1 MDLYIANASMQTFD
15 FMYRVPGTNG
25 VRKQTIPIGEQI
37 KISGSLSQPEVDAI
51 IDQHRP
57 YGMVES
63 SELDRV
69 RGRFGALVYSV
80 DKPVA
85 ASRLAQAQDVR
96 IDDLVKQGAES
107 RKAAA
112 IQANKLIE
120 DELPRGSTLNKMIMT
135 MQEEDRTLQ
144 SDETPSPKISEGLII
159 TRDKNHPA
167 MEQIGSAK
175 RARRRGKDN

>member
-85 ASRLAQAQDVR
+85 ASRLAQAQDVK
-96 IDDLVKQGAES
+96 IDDLVKEVRWPERLA
-107 RKAAA
+107 
-112 IQANKLIE
+112 ANKLIE

-159 TRDKNHPA
+159 TRDRNHPA
-167 MEQIGSAK
+167 TEQIGSAK

>member
-1 MDLYIANASMQTFD
+1 M
-15 FMYRVPGTNG
+15 
-25 VRKQTIPIGEQI
+25 
-37 KISGSLSQPEVDAI
+37 
-51 IDQHRP
+51 
-57 YGMVES
+57 
-63 SELDRV
+63 

-159 TRDKNHPA
+159 TRDRNHPA
-167 MEQIGSAK
+167 TEQIGSAK